1 MLEKFSH
8 VLRKHEKFMTYLN
21 IFIYKSWLMQQFED
35 KYGEMVE
42 NFQLWEDRGWMNSV
56 FV

>member
-1 MLEKFSH
+1 
-8 VLRKHEKFMTYLN
+8 MTYLN
-21 IFIYKSWLMQQFED
+21 IFIYKSWLTQQFED